1 MDSLRCLGMT
11 VVGIAGWFLAFGA
24 GPAHAEEPRNAFAGG
39 VSLKTAYESL
49 SLPGNEKMGTAEIGI
64 SKDIGERFNV
74 GVDIWSAVRGNRG
87 GFITIGVDGG
97 FHTPIIDGLEL
108 EGGVF
113 VGAGGGRGG
122 YTLSGG
128 GLMLRTYA
136 GLACDMGSFGR
147 LGAGVSYVDFPNSG
161 SIHSTQPVVFYT
173 LPLSLSGRAGKEST
187 SSPKVQPHENS
198 VAVVTS
204 DVRVKE
210 SARKDSG
217 AKQADLKLVGI
228 SWRNFIDDNWYI
240 KLETEGAAGGSSAGY
255 MQVLAGGG
263 VRVPIAE
270 GLYANADASVGGGGG
285 GAVDTHGGLLLNAS
299 AGLQYFLTRDLY
311 AEASAGYLA
320 AAAGSFRAFN
330 PTLQLGYRFGGKD
343 EANTKTSD
351 EPIPLRVRVT
361 SQRYLNGS
369 KGWRT
374 HDSDR
379 NVDNLGVQFD
389 YFVQPSL
396 YLSGQAL
403 GAYNGQAG
411 AYMIGLLGPGVR
423 QDITDHLFF
432 DAEALVGAAGGGGLA
447 VGSGLVWQGNAGLG
461 YQISR
466 EVSVMMTAGRI
477 SAFNGQLRADVIG
490 ISLGYGNR

>member
-1 MDSLRCLGMT
+1 MDRLRRVGMT
-11 VVGIAGWFLAFGA
+11 VTGIVGWFFAFGG
-24 GPAHAEEPRNAFAGG
+24 GPAHADETRDAFAGG

-49 SLPGNEKMGTAEIGI
+49 SLPGKEKMGFGEIGI
-64 SKDIGERFNV
+64 SKDIGESFNV

-97 FHTPIIDGLEL
+97 FHTPIVDGLEL
-108 EGGVF
+108 EGGAF

-128 GLMLRTYA
+128 GLMLRAYG
-136 GLACDMGSFGR
+136 GLAFDMGSFGR

-173 LPLSLSGRAGKEST
+173 VPLSFSGRTTKGST
-187 SSPKVQPHENS
+187 GSSTVRQHENS
-198 VAVVTS
+198 VALVAS
-204 DVRVKE
+204 ELRVKS
-210 SARKDSG
+210 SARTIKG
-217 AKQADLKLVGI
+217 AKQGDLKLVGI
-228 SWRNFIDDNWYI
+228 TWRNYLDDNWYI
-240 KLETEGAAGGSSAGY
+240 KLEAEGAAGGSSSGY

-263 VRVPIAE
+263 VRVPIAG

-285 GAVDTHGGLLLNAS
+285 GAVDTRGGLLLGAS
-299 AGLQYFLTRDLY
+299 AGFQYFLTRDLY
-311 AEASAGYLA
+311 TGVSAGYLA
-320 AAAGSFRAFN
+320 AARGSFRAFN

-343 EANTKTSD
+343 DANTNSVD

-361 SQRYLNGS
+361 SQTYLNGS
-369 KGWRT
+369 TGWRSSYT
-374 HDSDR
+374 DR

-389 YFVQPSL
+389 YFVLPSL

-411 AYMIGLLGPGVR
+411 AYMVGLVGPGVR
-423 QDITDHLFF
+423 PNITEHFFF

-461 YQISR
+461 YQISK
-466 EVSVMMTAGRI
+466 EVSLMVNYGRI
-477 SAFNGQLRADVIG
+477 GAFNGDLRAGVIG

>member
-1 MDSLRCLGMT
+1 MERLRRVGMT
-11 VVGIAGWFLAFGA
+11 AAGVAGWFFAIG
-24 GPAHAEEPRNAFAGG
+24 GGVAHAEAPGNAFAGG

-49 SLPGNEKMGTAEIGI
+49 SLPGREKMGIAEIGI
-64 SKDIGERFNV
+64 SKDVGERFNV

-97 FHTPIIDGLEL
+97 FHTPIVDGLEL

-113 VGAGGGRGG
+113 IGAGGGRGG

-128 GLMLRTYA
+128 GLMLRTYG
-136 GLACDMGSFGR
+136 GLAFDMGSFGR

-173 LPLSLSGRAGKEST
+173 LPLSFSGRAAKGSGG
-187 SSPKVQPHENS
+187 SSKVQQHENS
-198 VAVVTS
+198 VALVAS
-204 DVRVKE
+204 ELRVKD
-210 SARKDSG
+210 SARTGTG
-217 AKQADLKLVGI
+217 AKQGDLKLVGI
-228 SWRNFIDDNWYI
+228 EWRNYLDDNFYI
-240 KLETEGAAGGSSAGY
+240 KLETEGAAGGSSSGY

-263 VRVPIAE
+263 VRVPISG
-270 GLYANADASVGGGGG
+270 GLYANAEAEVGGGGG
-285 GAVDTHGGLLLNAS
+285 GAVDTRGGLLMGAS
-299 AGLQYFLTRDLY
+299 AGVQYFLTRDFY
-311 AEASAGYLA
+311 AGVSAGYLA
-320 AAAGSFRAFN
+320 AARGSFRAFN

-343 EANTKTSD
+343 DANAKTSD

-369 KGWRT
+369 TGWRSSFT
-374 HDSDR
+374 DR

-411 AYMIGLLGPGVR
+411 AYMVGLVGPGVR
-423 QDITDHLFF
+423 QNITDHIFL

-461 YQISR
+461 YQISK
-466 EVSVMMTAGRI
+466 EVSLMMTAGRI
-477 SAFNGQLRADVIG
+477 GAFNGDLRAGVIG